1 MICADYRFIAI
12 ELFVGLRSIQYIIP
26 IVNFV
31 FRTICIKLVHWIG
44 YSTRTVELIQTTKV
58 CFFV

>member
-31 FRTICIKLVHWIG
+31 FRTICIRLVHWIG
-44 YSTRTVELIQTTKV
+44 YSTRTVELI
-58 CFFV
+58 